1 MISQRDGVTTTEQ
14 LRILITKLLQITFG
28 PCLPADSCHP
38 RMLEMIK
45 HIERSSEC
53 QADALLAGSDYI
65 IMHGQGLF
73 QLLQRIIMQSA
84 SCDGGYLFQVLFAE
98 RAEREISVAG
108 QQGIAT
114 LEKQFGRDEP
124 LKGGT
129 GNYQVLPRRKRQL
142 LRISGDKSHLPV
154 RQQVGKASAHLV
166 AYIIQYQ
173 LFRMKGAE
181 QRTGQEPGS
190 AAYLKHMPRTC
201 RQVMCQHIVQATGYL
216 FLRRGLTVITF

>member
-1 MISQRDGVTTTEQ
+1 MTAAISFR
-14 LRILITKLLQITFG
+14 FS
-28 PCLPADSCHP
+28 LPN
-38 RMLEMIK
+38 
-45 HIERSSEC
+45 
-53 QADALLAGSDYI
+53 
-65 IMHGQGLF
+65 
-73 QLLQRIIMQSA
+73 
-84 SCDGGYLFQVLFAE
+84 VLNAK
-98 RAEREISVAG
+98 ISVAG

-114 LEKQFGRDEP
+114 LEKLFGRDEP

-142 LRISGDKSHLPV
+142 LCISGDKSHLPV

-216 FLRRGLTVITF
+216 FLRRGLTVITFLWHVRTGALSIVYLSYSFTVLFIGRLHYRHTISRKNTSE

>member
-1 MISQRDGVTTTEQ
+1 M
-14 LRILITKLLQITFG
+14 
-28 PCLPADSCHP
+28 PAGRRLSP

-114 LEKQFGRDEP
+114 LE
-124 LKGGT
+124 
-129 GNYQVLPRRKRQL
+129 NS
-142 LRISGDKSHLPV
+142 SGETNH
-154 RQQVGKASAHLV
+154 
-166 AYIIQYQ
+166 
-173 LFRMKGAE
+173 
-181 QRTGQEPGS
+181 
-190 AAYLKHMPRTC
+190 
-201 RQVMCQHIVQATGYL
+201 
-216 FLRRGLTVITF
+216 

>member
-1 MISQRDGVTTTEQ
+1 MPLTKYTFFSLFYLFTISRFLSGDDVKGMISQRDGVTTTEQ
-14 LRILITKLLQITFG
+14 LRILITKLLQIPFG

-114 LEKQFGRDEP
+114 LE
-124 LKGGT
+124 
-129 GNYQVLPRRKRQL
+129 NS
-142 LRISGDKSHLPV
+142 SGETNH
-154 RQQVGKASAHLV
+154 
-166 AYIIQYQ
+166 
-173 LFRMKGAE
+173 
-181 QRTGQEPGS
+181 
-190 AAYLKHMPRTC
+190 
-201 RQVMCQHIVQATGYL
+201 
-216 FLRRGLTVITF
+216 